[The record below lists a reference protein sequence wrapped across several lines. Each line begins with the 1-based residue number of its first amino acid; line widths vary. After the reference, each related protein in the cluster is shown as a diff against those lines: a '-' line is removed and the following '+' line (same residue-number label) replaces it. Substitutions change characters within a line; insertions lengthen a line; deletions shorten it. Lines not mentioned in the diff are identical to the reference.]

1 MRGRQERK
9 EVNTMT
15 EERRM
20 LLNEITEDLKHLDQ
34 KSLELMR
41 TGVELLRCRD
51 AMEKATK
58 KAG

>member
-1 MRGRQERK
+1 
-9 EVNTMT
+9 MT
-15 EERRM
+15 EERKT

-41 TGVELLRCRD
+41 TGVELLRYRD
-51 AMEKATK
+51 AMEKAAK

>member
-1 MRGRQERK
+1 
-9 EVNTMT
+9 MT
-15 EERRM
+15 EERKT

-51 AMEKATK
+51 AMEEATK

>member
-1 MRGRQERK
+1 
-9 EVNTMT
+9 MT
-15 EERRM
+15 EERKT

-41 TGVELLRCRD
+41 TGIELLRCRD
-51 AMEKATK
+51 AMEKAAK

>member
-1 MRGRQERK
+1 
-9 EVNTMT
+9 MT
-15 EERRM
+15 EERKT
-20 LLNEITEDLKHLDQ
+20 LLSEITEELKHLDQ

-41 TGVELLRCRD
+41 TGAELLRCRD

>member
-1 MRGRQERK
+1 
-9 EVNTMT
+9 MT
-15 EERRM
+15 EERKT
-20 LLNEITEDLKHLDQ
+20 LLSEITEDLKHLDQ

-51 AMEKATK
+51 AMENSEK

>member
-1 MRGRQERK
+1 
-9 EVNTMT
+9 MT
-15 EERRM
+15 EERKT

-51 AMEKATK
+51 AMERLQRKQDNYLPYNLK
-58 KAG
+58 YKR